1 MEKWYIIACR
11 GRVTTHRDGSCMM
24 QPPTYLM
31 TNEGAGRW
39 AGEEEALARV
49 SPDTRVMWD
58 VTMENLEN
66 IIMTINLSG
75 ESHKANQ
82 VYLLSL
88 KATCKDLKR
97 RKKSDLCF
105 QKYHQ
110 GENATGNTN
119 KISQGKRKKE
129 IVLTIF
135 LFPKPRTFSRA
146 HPPAHTALGPGLG
159 GHKSPPSLNPWSEE
173 EILFLTQNK
182 KRIL

>member
-39 AGEEEALARV
+39 AGDEEALVRV

-97 RKKSDLCF
+97 RKKSNLCF

-110 GENATGNTN
+110 GENATPIKLVKGRER
-119 KISQGKRKKE
+119 KRLYSQFSYSRNLG
-129 IVLTIF
+129 
-135 LFPKPRTFSRA
+135 LFP
-146 HPPAHTALGPGLG
+146 G
-159 GHKSPPSLNPWSEE
+159 
-173 EILFLTQNK
+173 
-182 KRIL
+182 RILRLIRHWALDWAVTRVLRV